1 MKDTVLL
8 EKEKKK
14 KRREKEKNKT
24 FFKIGVFSVRKQ
36 FCSNPW
42 SHEILLH
49 AVKIGLKVQ
58 DWTIVSWAY

>member
-8 EKEKKK
+8 EKEKK

-36 FCSNPW
+36 FCSNP
-42 SHEILLH
+42 
-49 AVKIGLKVQ
+49 
-58 DWTIVSWAY
+58 

>member
-36 FCSNPW
+36 FCSNP
-42 SHEILLH
+42 
-49 AVKIGLKVQ
+49 
-58 DWTIVSWAY
+58 